1 MNFVIA
7 LFREIVMRFFLLF
20 VTVIALSSCIQLTPD
35 SFSAPYCKDS
45 KMALQWR
52 QDYAAKN
59 NLPIDYT
66 NELGM
71 KFTLVPPGLYLIGS
85 PNFEKTRSKIETQH
99 LVTLTKGYYIGV
111 MEVTQKEWGLV
122 KKDNPSKF
130 NGELLPVEHVLFEDA
145 AKFAKDYAKDGVI
158 KYRLPT
164 EAEWEIAC
172 RAGSETPYN
181 GLAPLQDLG
190 WYHSNAEGAPHAVA
204 SKLPNAFGIYD
215 MHGNVWEWTSDT
227 SGEYPEGSQ
236 IDPKI
241 SNTGGGNRVKRGGS
255 FATSSS
261 FCRSAYR
268 NLYAPLVFRQANTG
282 FRLVFDA
289 ELLKPQ

>member
-1 MNFVIA
+1 
-7 LFREIVMRFFLLF
+7 MRFFLLL
-20 VTVIALSSCIQLTPD
+20 VIAIVLSSCIQLMPD
-35 SFSAPYCKDS
+35 TSSSPYCKDA

-52 QDYAAKN
+52 QDYATKN
-59 NLPIDYT
+59 NIPLEYT

-85 PNFEKTRSKIETQH
+85 PQNEKSRNKIETQH
-99 LVTLTKGYYIGV
+99 LVTLTKGYFVGV
-111 MEVTQKEWGLV
+111 TEVTQKEWNQIS
-122 KKDNPSKF
+122 KENPSKF
-130 NGELLPVEHVLFEDA
+130 KEDLLPVEHVLFEDA
-145 AKFAKDYAKDGVI
+145 AKFAKDYSNEGVI

-172 RAGSETPYN
+172 RAGSETPFN
-181 GLAPLQDLG
+181 GAAPLQDLG
-190 WYHSNAEGAPHAVA
+190 WFHDNAENKPHAVA
-204 SKLPNAFGIYD
+204 TKLPNAFGIYD

-227 SGEYPEGSQ
+227 SAEYPDGSQ

-255 FATSSS
+255 FATSST